1 MILQKKGDFLFRKI
15 TSFLMLYSF
24 IIMVVS
30 GIVLFISPFGRL
42 SMMIDWRI
50 MGLTKMDYQ
59 ALHLIFM
66 LIFTIAG
73 LLHIFFNYKAIKNYL
88 KSKSKKMVVFTNTNV
103 IAIIITAGFF
113 YATVKHIEPLE
124 TFVKMNKSFNN
135 YWISDFKEKRQETM
149 KKKYTDMTGFRL
161 N

>member
-1 MILQKKGDFLFRKI
+1 MFRKV

-24 IIMVVS
+24 IVMVVS
-30 GIVLFISPFGRL
+30 GAMLFVSPFGRL
-42 SMMIDWRI
+42 SMMIDWKI
-50 MGLTKMDYQ
+50 MGLGKMDYQ

-66 LIFTIAG
+66 LIFTFAG

-88 KSKSKKMVVFTNTNV
+88 KSKSKKMVVFTGANIVAIV
-103 IAIIITAGFF
+103 IIGLFF

-124 TFVKMNKSFNN
+124 SFVKMNKSFND
-135 YWISDFKEKRQETM
+135 YWVSDFKQKRQEQM
-149 KKKYTDMTGFRL
+149 KRKYTDMTGFRI

>member
-1 MILQKKGDFLFRKI
+1 
-15 TSFLMLYSF
+15 
-24 IIMVVS
+24 
-30 GIVLFISPFGRL
+30 
-42 SMMIDWRI
+42 